1 MQRIKLNDI
10 EYDIEK
16 ITETAKKTIF
26 ELQKIEERL
35 IEQKNLVAILT
46 KAKRAYIAD
55 LKREMISS
63 KAGLNKRTETCRKLL

>member
-1 MQRIKLNDI
+1 MQKIKLNDI

-16 ITETAKKTIF
+16 VTDTAKKTIF

-35 IEQKNLVAILT
+35 IEQNNLVAILT

-55 LKREMISS
+55 LKQEMISS
-63 KAGLNKRTETCRKLL
+63 KAGLNLFEEKD

>member
-1 MQRIKLNDI
+1 MQKIKLNDI

-16 ITETAKKTIF
+16 VTDTAKKTIF

-55 LKREMISS
+55 LKQEMISS
-63 KAGLNKRTETCRKLL
+63 KAGLNLFE